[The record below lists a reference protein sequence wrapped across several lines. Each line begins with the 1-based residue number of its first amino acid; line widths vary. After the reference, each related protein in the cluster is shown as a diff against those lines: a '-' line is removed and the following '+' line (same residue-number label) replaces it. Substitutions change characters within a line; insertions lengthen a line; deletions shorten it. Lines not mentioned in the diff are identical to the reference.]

1 MASCKITTIRR
12 SDLQDPESSDAAA
25 YISDLQSVSSYSW
38 IDAPTPTIAVPGSPP
53 LWSPPATDVQLPKD
67 SGLYSMAENAVRLP
81 SSPMAPIFRA
91 TFTTNPSF
99 DVRPIDVISD
109 RHNIRKLLSF
119 IDPGSERHKSDPFNL
134 KLEVVRN
141 TLLLCRHERVV
152 ARYIGRDVFQGYGH
166 EFERAYTTSQIDGGA
181 GHYRMV
187 SYRFCGLKFLIRH
200 ETDGFVS
207 PNEGPSDQ
215 SKCPTPSS
223 GKRAQPRANTT
234 AQKVTVLHKGKIV
247 PLEST
252 LEIKTCNKRRSL
264 VFRHIAPQL
273 WVSQTPQLVRAYYDE
288 GRFSQPQVEDVGDE
302 IQIWERDNQKNLRI
316 LGALIQEIIRVM
328 KGCGGRGMLRYDVA
342 SASLIISSDK
352 NQSDMLPKDLYSK
365 WDEQKS

>member
-1 MASCKITTIRR
+1 
-12 SDLQDPESSDAAA
+12 
-25 YISDLQSVSSYSW
+25 
-38 IDAPTPTIAVPGSPP
+38 
-53 LWSPPATDVQLPKD
+53 
-67 SGLYSMAENAVRLP
+67 
-81 SSPMAPIFRA
+81 
-91 TFTTNPSF
+91 
-99 DVRPIDVISD
+99 
-109 RHNIRKLLSF
+109 
-119 IDPGSERHKSDPFNL
+119 
-134 KLEVVRN
+134 
-141 TLLLCRHERVV
+141 
-152 ARYIGRDVFQGYGH
+152 
-166 EFERAYTTSQIDGGA
+166 
-181 GHYRMV
+181 
-187 SYRFCGLKFLIRH
+187 FLIRH

-215 SKCPTPSS
+215 SKSPTPSS

-365 WDEQKS
+365 WNEQKS

>member
-67 SGLYSMAENAVRLP
+67 FGLYNIAENAVRLP
-81 SSPMAPIFRA
+81 SSPMAPIFTA

-99 DVRPIDVISD
+99 DVRSIDVISD
-109 RHNIRKLLSF
+109 RHGIRKILSF
-119 IDPGSERHKSDPFNL
+119 IDPGSERHKKFNL

-141 TLLLCRHERVV
+141 TLLLSRHEKAVTC
-152 ARYIGRDVFQGYGH
+152 YIGRNVFQGHGH
-166 EFERAYTTSQIDGGA
+166 EFEKAYTTSQIHRSA
-181 GHYRMV
+181 GHYRIV
-187 SYRFCGLKFLIRH
+187 SYRFCGLNFLIRH

-207 PNEGPSDQ
+207 PNGGLLGQ
-215 SKCPTPSS
+215 SKSPFPSS
-223 GKRAQPRANTT
+223 SRRAQPTKKNSP
-234 AQKVTVLHKGKIV
+234 QNVTVLHKGKII

-252 LEIKTCNKRRSL
+252 LEIKTCNKRRL
-264 VFRHIAPQL
+264 LQFRHVASQL
-273 WVSQTPQLVRAYYDE
+273 WVSQTPQLVRAYYVE
-288 GRFSQPQVEDVGDE
+288 GRFSQPQVEDVGEE
-302 IQIWERDNQKNLRI
+302 IQKWERDNQKNLMI

-352 NQSDMLPKDLYSK
+352 DQSDMLPKDLYSK

>member
-1 MASCKITTIRR
+1 MASCKITIIRR
-12 SDLQDPESSDAAA
+12 SDLQDPESSDAA
-25 YISDLQSVSSYSW
+25 YISDFQSVSSYSW

-67 SGLYSMAENAVRLP
+67 SGLYSIAENAVRLP
-81 SSPMAPIFRA
+81 GSPMAPIFRA
-91 TFTTNPSF
+91 TFTTDPSF
-99 DVRPIDVISD
+99 DVRPMDVISD

-119 IDPGSERHKSDPFNL
+119 IDPGSERNKSDPFNL
-134 KLEVVRN
+134 KLEMVRN
-141 TLLLCRHERVV
+141 SLLLCRHEKVV
-152 ARYIGRDVFQGYGH
+152 TRYIGRDVFQGYGH
-166 EFERAYTTSQIDGGA
+166 EFEKAYTTSQIDGSA

-207 PNEGPSDQ
+207 SNEGLSDQ
-215 SKCPTPSS
+215 LKCAAPSS
-223 GKRAQPRANTT
+223 GKRARLRANTT
-234 AQKVTVLHKGKIV
+234 AQKVTVLHKGNII

-252 LEIKTCNKRRSL
+252 LELKTCNKRRSL
-264 VFRHIAPQL
+264 AFRHIAPQL
-273 WVSQTPQLVRAYYDE
+273 WVSQTPQLVRAYHDV

-316 LGALIQEIIRVM
+316 LGALIKEIIRVI

-352 NQSDMLPKDLYSK
+352 DQSDMLPEDLYCK
-365 WDEQKS
+365 WDE

>member
-1 MASCKITTIRR
+1 MVSNVIGTISRTDLEHLEPSGAARITG
-12 SDLQDPESSDAAA
+12 LKC
-25 YISDLQSVSSYSW
+25 VSSYSW

-53 LWSPPATDVQLPKD
+53 LWTPSATDVRLPKD
-67 SGLYSMAENAVRLP
+67 FGLYNISENAVRLP
-81 SSPMAPIFRA
+81 RSPMAPIFTA

-99 DVRPIDVISD
+99 DVRPMDVISD

-119 IDPGSERHKSDPFNL
+119 IDPGSERYKNKKFNL

-141 TLLLCRHERVV
+141 TLLLSRHEKAVTC
-152 ARYIGRDVFQGYGH
+152 YFGRNIFHGHGH
-166 EFERAYTTSQIDGGA
+166 EFEKAYTTNQIHRSA
-181 GHYRMV
+181 GHYRII
-187 SYRFCGLKFLIRH
+187 SYCFCGLNFLIRH

-207 PNEGPSDQ
+207 PNEGLLGQ
-215 SKCPTPSS
+215 SKSPFPSS
-223 GKRAQPRANTT
+223 SRRAQPTKNTSL
-234 AQKVTVLHKGKIV
+234 QNVTVLHKGNIV

-252 LEIKTCNKRRSL
+252 LEIKTCNKRRL
-264 VFRHIAPQL
+264 LEFRHVASQL

-288 GRFSQPQVEDVGDE
+288 GCFSQPQVEDVGEE
-302 IQIWERDNQKNLRI
+302 IREWERNNQKNLRI

-352 NQSDMLPKDLYSK
+352 DQSDMLPKHLYSK

>member
-1 MASCKITTIRR
+1 MASHVIGTISR
-12 SDLQDPESSDAAA
+12 SDLEHLKPLGTA
-25 YISDLQSVSSYSW
+25 YITDLKCVSSYSW

-53 LWSPPATDVQLPKD
+53 LWSPPATDVRLPKD
-67 SGLYSMAENAVRLP
+67 FGLYNIAENAVRLP
-81 SSPMAPIFRA
+81 SSPMAPIFTA

-109 RHNIRKLLSF
+109 RHSIRKLLSF
-119 IDPGSERHKSDPFNL
+119 IDPGSEKRKRNPFNL

-141 TLLLCRHERVV
+141 TLLLSRHQKAVTC
-152 ARYIGRDVFQGYGH
+152 YIGRKKFQGHGH
-166 EFERAYTTSQIDGGA
+166 EFEKAYTTSQIHRSA
-181 GHYRMV
+181 GHYRIV
-187 SYRFCGLKFLIRH
+187 SYRFCGLNFLIRH

-207 PNEGPSDQ
+207 PNEGLLGQ
-215 SKCPTPSS
+215 SKSPFPSS
-223 GKRAQPRANTT
+223 SRRARPTKKNSPQN
-234 AQKVTVLHKGKIV
+234 VTVLHKGKII

-273 WVSQTPQLVRAYYDE
+273 WVSQTPQLVRAYYVE

>member
-1 MASCKITTIRR
+1 MARHVIGTISR
-12 SDLQDPESSDAAA
+12 SDLEYLKPSGAAS
-25 YISDLQSVSSYSW
+25 ITDLKCISSYSW

-53 LWSPPATDVQLPKD
+53 LWSPPATDVRLPKD
-67 SGLYSMAENAVRLP
+67 SGLYNIAENAVRLP
-81 SSPMAPIFRA
+81 SSPMAPIFTA

-109 RHNIRKLLSF
+109 RHNIRKILSF
-119 IDPGSERHKSDPFNL
+119 IDPRSERNHKKFNV

-141 TLLLCRHERVV
+141 TLLLSRHEKAVTC
-152 ARYIGRDVFQGYGH
+152 YIGRNIFQGHGH
-166 EFERAYTTSQIDGGA
+166 EFEKAYTTSQIHRSA
-181 GHYRMV
+181 GHYRIV
-187 SYRFCGLKFLIRH
+187 SYCFCGLNFLVRH

-207 PNEGPSDQ
+207 PNEGLLGQWKFPF
-215 SKCPTPSS
+215 PSS
-223 GKRAQPRANTT
+223 SRRARPTTNTSL
-234 AQKVTVLHKGKIV
+234 QNVTVLHKGNIV

-252 LEIKTCNKRRSL
+252 LEIKTCNKRRL
-264 VFRHIAPQL
+264 LEFRHVASQL

-288 GRFSQPQVEDVGDE
+288 GRFSQPQVEDVGEE
-302 IQIWERDNQKNLRI
+302 IQEWERDNQKNLRI

-352 NQSDMLPKDLYSK
+352 DQSDMLPKDLYSK
-365 WDEQKS
+365 WDEQES